1 MEWQHSKID
10 LTSCNISAL
19 SYLPHCVSSRGN
31 PSALMLQL
39 AMICFLFFFLA
50 RGIVHSK
57 QIEQQ
62 LTKLSKLRLA
72 LSSWWKSS
80 REKTQ
85 GHLFGKFKELL
96 GNLGLST
103 RMSVL
108 GGRPPWQHF
117 GSILGE
123 AAPKKGPKLRQAGLQ
138 PSTPPQQTSK
148 HKVGIA

>member
-1 MEWQHSKID
+1 
-10 LTSCNISAL
+10 
-19 SYLPHCVSSRGN
+19 
-31 PSALMLQL
+31 
-39 AMICFLFFFLA
+39 MICFLFFLA

-123 AAPKKGPKLRQAGLQ
+123 AAPKKEPKLRQAGLQ
-138 PSTPPQQTSK
+138 PSTPPADIQTQSRHSLVK
-148 HKVGIA
+148 PRFGFWFWQMFRASSSARAHMRERWGTQAQGRSRSHA